1 MKPASLFDFAAP
13 SLAPLNPDAPARS
26 EMSRWFQGYK
36 RALENTAELLLAFPP
51 LELFPRA
58 EQAGPRLKVR

>member
-1 MKPASLFDFAAP
+1 
-13 SLAPLNPDAPARS
+13 
-26 EMSRWFQGYK
+26 MSRWFQGYK